1 MLDYQSFICKKCGK
15 AVLRTMDTKYCQY
28 CGAKL
33 PELKFEKIEQ
43 FVNPISYE
51 DFKDIPELKE
61 MPKIVCPM
69 CHGTGKVEAQAV
81 QPFNP
86 TSPYFNVMTNTE
98 QKDK

>member
-1 MLDYQSFICKKCGK
+1 
-15 AVLRTMDTKYCQY
+15 MDTKYCQY

-33 PELKFEKIEQ
+33 
-43 FVNPISYE
+43 
-51 DFKDIPELKE
+51 PELKE